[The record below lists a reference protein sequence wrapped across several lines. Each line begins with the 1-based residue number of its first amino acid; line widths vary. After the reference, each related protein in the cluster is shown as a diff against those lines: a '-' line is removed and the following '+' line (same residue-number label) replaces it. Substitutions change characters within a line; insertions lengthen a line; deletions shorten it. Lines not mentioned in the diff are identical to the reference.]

1 MSVQISYKK
10 QALFGFLLI
19 LCILSITEVSMRV
32 YDFYFPNCQF
42 IESEV
47 YDEISFELKREI
59 CSDNEKLV
67 IWYDHVVHWTSLER
81 VYDFQIILFLKVI

>member
-10 QALFGFLLI
+10 QALFGLVLI
-19 LCILSITEVSMRV
+19 LCILSITEISMRV

-47 YDEISFELKREI
+47 YDEKYHLNL
-59 CSDNEKLV
+59 NEKYVL
-67 IWYDHVVHWTSLER
+67 IM
-81 VYDFQIILFLKVI
+81 KN